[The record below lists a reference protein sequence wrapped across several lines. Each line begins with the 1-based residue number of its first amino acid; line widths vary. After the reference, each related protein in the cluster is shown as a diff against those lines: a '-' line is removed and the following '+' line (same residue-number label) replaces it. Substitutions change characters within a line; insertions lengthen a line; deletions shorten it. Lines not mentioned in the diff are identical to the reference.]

1 LVRLTLSLTR
11 TARIAVTVA
20 AIGAGLAL
28 YGKLQV
34 VDWAAVAGTVLLFG
48 GAIVYYVERLKMFR
62 RRRDGDIAATAQSP
76 AWSTPTATSTTSVAS
91 RA

>member
-1 LVRLTLSLTR
+1 
-11 TARIAVTVA
+11 VTVA

-34 VDWAAVAGTVLLFG
+34 VGWAAVAGTVLLFG

-62 RRRDGDIAATAQSP
+62 RRRDGDA
-76 AWSTPTATSTTSVAS
+76 
-91 RA
+91 